1 MRLLLD
7 THVFV
12 WSATQPALL
21 SPLAAAAF
29 GDPANEIFVSA
40 VSAYEIEY
48 KRSRDAQLQIMP
60 AQLDEAVSLQGFCWL
75 SIKPVHAAAAA
86 KLPDHHRDPWDR
98 ILVSQALHDDLM
110 LVSIDTKLDAYGAT
124 ILW

>member
-12 WSATQPALL
+12 WSATQPGLL
-21 SPLAAAAF
+21 SPRAAGAL
-29 GDPANEIFVSA
+29 GDPANDIFVSA

-75 SIKPVHAAAAA
+75 SINPVHAAAAA

-98 ILVSQALHDDLM
+98 ILLAQALDDDLM
-110 LVSIDTKLDAYGAT
+110 LVTIDTKLDAYGAT